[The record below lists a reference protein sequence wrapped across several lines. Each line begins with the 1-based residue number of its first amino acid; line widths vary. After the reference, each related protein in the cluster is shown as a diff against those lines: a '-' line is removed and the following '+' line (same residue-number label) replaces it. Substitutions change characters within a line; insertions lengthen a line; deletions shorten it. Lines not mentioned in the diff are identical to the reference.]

1 MSSVSRQVKILG
13 IAFLL
18 IFLGFNGVQQYVTV
32 YFSQAGFFRV
42 GFYSLVLIY
51 LFFIFSEPAA
61 AVFISKYGAKKSLLL
76 SSPFYSIFIFSLL
89 LKSVPLL
96 YIASVLLGIAA
107 AFLWTAQTVYLIQES
122 PEDSYGRNSGFF
134 TFSQSLGSALSV
146 FALGF
151 LINRFSFRVPFLL
164 LSFFPIFG
172 FFLFWK
178 LKEANEAKEKRSFN
192 RLKFLKRALSSKTVL
207 KLSPFFFTSN
217 FVFGLVIGI
226 IPIQIERTLGV
237 AFVGILSSLF
247 FVLPVL
253 ASYFFGWLSDIK
265 GRGLL
270 IFVSYILLFLGLFF
284 ASFDRNLFLI
294 SGIFL
299 LAINS
304 ALLRPVAMALFGD
317 ISTRQNLEF
326 LTAVFSIFQV
336 LGVVLALLIS
346 SQFSIKM
353 IYLISMIV
361 SVVSFV
367 FVLPLLALE
376 PREIKEEIAKEVC

>member
-1 MSSVSRQVKILG
+1 MNSTSRQVKILG
-13 IAFLL
+13 LAFLL

-61 AVFISKYGAKKSLLL
+61 AVFVSKYGPKKALLL
-76 SSPFYSIFIFSLL
+76 SSPFYSIFILSLL
-89 LKSVPLL
+89 LKSVSLL
-96 YIASVLLGIAA
+96 YIVSVLLGVAG

-122 PEDSYGRNSGFF
+122 REDSYGRNSGFF
-134 TFSQSLGSALSV
+134 TFFQSLGSALGI
-146 FALGF
+146 FILGF
-151 LINRFSFRVPFLL
+151 LINHLSFKVPFLL
-164 LSFFPIFG
+164 LSFFPVFG
-172 FFLFWK
+172 FFL
-178 LKEANEAKEKRSFN
+178 LRRLNETEERGSFN
-192 RLKFLKRALSSKTVL
+192 RLRFLRKAISSKAVL
-207 KLSPFFFTSN
+207 RLSPFFFSSN

-226 IPIQIERTLGV
+226 IPIQIERILGI

-253 ASYFFGWLSDIK
+253 ASYFFGWLSDIR

-270 IFVSYILLFLGLFF
+270 IFASYILLFLGLFF
-284 ASFDRNLFLI
+284 ASFDRDLFLI
-294 SGIFL
+294 LGIFL

-304 ALLRPVAMALFGD
+304 ALLRPVGMALFGD
-317 ISTRQNLEF
+317 VSTRQNLEF

-336 LGVVLALLIS
+336 LGIVLALLIS
-346 SQFSIKM
+346 SQFSIKI

-376 PREIKEEIAKEVC
+376 PREIREEIVKEVC